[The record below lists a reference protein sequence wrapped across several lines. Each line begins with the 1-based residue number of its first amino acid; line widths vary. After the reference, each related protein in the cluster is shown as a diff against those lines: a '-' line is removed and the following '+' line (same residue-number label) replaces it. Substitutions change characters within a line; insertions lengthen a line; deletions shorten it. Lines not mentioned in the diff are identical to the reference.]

1 MKSFQLGKLAL
12 EGITVGT
19 FLLRRI
25 GFMCS
30 HMDPFQRAVIHI
42 SRMVHAVVDRTLN
55 AVILFLI
62 HHFRSPPFAF
72 QLFSRLPGDT
82 MPAARM
88 VLFCADSGKNMIGKT
103 EKSGNK
109 KSGNRKA
116 GNRKVGNRKAGKKKI
131 KAAAGSNS
139 SCSSFRDL
147 SGNRTRVY
155 AVRGRRL
162 DRLTNRPYLIS
173 SRRQDS
179 NLRPLRPE
187 RSALP
192 N

>member
-1 MKSFQLGKLAL
+1 MKSFQLGKLVL

-19 FLLRRI
+19 FLLCRI

-30 HMDPFQRAVIHI
+30 HMDPLQRAVIHI

-72 QLFSRLPGDT
+72 RLFSRLPGDT

-116 GNRKVGNRKAGKKKI
+116 GNRKVGNRKARKQK
-131 KAAAGSNS
+131 
-139 SCSSFRDL
+139 
-147 SGNRTRVY
+147 
-155 AVRGRRL
+155 
-162 DRLTNRPYLIS
+162 
-173 SRRQDS
+173 
-179 NLRPLRPE
+179 
-187 RSALP
+187 
-192 N
+192 

>member
-12 EGITVGT
+12 EGIAVGT

-30 HMDPFQRAVIHI
+30 HMDPLQRAVIHI

-62 HHFRSPPFAF
+62 HHFRSPPFVF
-72 QLFSRLPGDT
+72 RLFSRLPGDT

-103 EKSGNK
+103 EKSGN
-109 KSGNRKA
+109 RKA
-116 GNRKVGNRKAGKKKI
+116 GNKKLGTERQGKKI
-131 KAAAGSNS
+131 KAAAGSNPAA
-139 SCSSFRDL
+139 
-147 SGNRTRVY
+147 
-155 AVRGRRL
+155 AVFVTCPGIEPGF
-162 DRLTNRPYLIS
+162 TP
-173 SRRQDS
+173 
-179 NLRPLRPE
+179 
-187 RSALP
+187 
-192 N
+192 

>member
-30 HMDPFQRAVIHI
+30 HMDPLQRAVIHI

-72 QLFSRLPGDT
+72 RLFSRLPGDT

-88 VLFCADSGKNMIGKT
+88 VLFCADSGENMIGKT
-103 EKSGNK
+103 EKSGNR
-109 KSGNRKA
+109 KS

-131 KAAAGSNS
+131 KAAAGSNPAA
-139 SCSSFRDL
+139 
-147 SGNRTRVY
+147 
-155 AVRGRRL
+155 AVFVTCPGIEPGF
-162 DRLTNRPYLIS
+162 TP
-173 SRRQDS
+173 
-179 NLRPLRPE
+179 
-187 RSALP
+187 
-192 N
+192 

>member
-19 FLLRRI
+19 FLLCRI
-25 GFMCS
+25 GLMCS
-30 HMDPFQRAVIHI
+30 HMDPLQRAVIHI
-42 SRMVHAVVDRTLN
+42 SRMVHAVVDRTLD

-62 HHFRSPPFAF
+62 RHFRSPPFAF
-72 QLFSRLPGDT
+72 RLFSRLPGDT

-88 VLFCADSGKNMIGKT
+88 VLFCADPGKNIIGK
-103 EKSGNK
+103 
-109 KSGNRKA
+109 NRKIWK
-116 GNRKVGNRKAGKKKI
+116 RKIWKQKSREQKGREAKI

-162 DRLTNRPYLIS
+162 DRLTNRPCTK

>member
-72 QLFSRLPGDT
+72 RLFSRLPGDT

>member
-1 MKSFQLGKLAL
+1 MKNILNHTKYDRNRLNDSSKWLKLANSGNRKKQTRPRTVFAVRGRVRFKKICFKSGKLWAMKSFQLGKLAL

-30 HMDPFQRAVIHI
+30 HMDPLQRAVIHI
-42 SRMVHAVVDRTLN
+42 SRMVHAVVDWTLN

-72 QLFSRLPGDT
+72 RLFSRLPGDT

-116 GNRKVGNRKAGKKKI
+116 GNRKAGKQK
-131 KAAAGSNS
+131 
-139 SCSSFRDL
+139 
-147 SGNRTRVY
+147 
-155 AVRGRRL
+155 
-162 DRLTNRPYLIS
+162 
-173 SRRQDS
+173 
-179 NLRPLRPE
+179 
-187 RSALP
+187 
-192 N
+192 

>member
-1 MKSFQLGKLAL
+1 MVPSNDWNWQIAEIGKKQTRPRTVFAVRGRVRFKKICFKSGKLWAMKSFQLGKLAL

-30 HMDPFQRAVIHI
+30 HMDPLQRAVIHI

-62 HHFRSPPFAF
+62 HHFRSPPCAF
-72 QLFSRLPGDT
+72 RLLSRLPGDT

-103 EKSGNK
+103 EKSGNRK
-109 KSGNRKA
+109 AGNRKA
-116 GNRKVGNRKAGKKKI
+116 GNRKTGKQK
-131 KAAAGSNS
+131 
-139 SCSSFRDL
+139 
-147 SGNRTRVY
+147 
-155 AVRGRRL
+155 
-162 DRLTNRPYLIS
+162 
-173 SRRQDS
+173 
-179 NLRPLRPE
+179 
-187 RSALP
+187 
-192 N
+192 

>member
-30 HMDPFQRAVIHI
+30 HMDPLQRAVIHI

-72 QLFSRLPGDT
+72 RLFSRLPGDT

-88 VLFCADSGKNMIGKT
+88 VLFCADSGKNMIGKEEKNLETKNLGAEKPGT
-103 EKSGNK
+103 ERQGSKNK
-109 KSGNRKA
+109 
-116 GNRKVGNRKAGKKKI
+116 
-131 KAAAGSNS
+131 
-139 SCSSFRDL
+139 SCSRIKFQLQQFS
-147 SGNRTRVY
+147 
-155 AVRGRRL
+155 
-162 DRLTNRPYLIS
+162 
-173 SRRQDS
+173 
-179 NLRPLRPE
+179 
-187 RSALP
+187 
-192 N
+192 

>member
-19 FLLRRI
+19 FLLCWI
-25 GFMCS
+25 GLMCS
-30 HMDPFQRAVIHI
+30 HMDPLQRAVIHI

-88 VLFCADSGKNMIGKT
+88 VLFCADSGKNMIGKEEKNLET
-103 EKSGNK
+103 EKPGTERQGSKNK
-109 KSGNRKA
+109 SCNRFKFQLQQF
-116 GNRKVGNRKAGKKKI
+116 
-131 KAAAGSNS
+131 S
-139 SCSSFRDL
+139 
-147 SGNRTRVY
+147 
-155 AVRGRRL
+155 
-162 DRLTNRPYLIS
+162 
-173 SRRQDS
+173 
-179 NLRPLRPE
+179 
-187 RSALP
+187 
-192 N
+192 